1 MLQQIAST
9 RLVRP
14 GDLDAISA
22 LHARV
27 FGPGRYARSAYRVRE
42 GKAGTRSRFCRLAE
56 LGDRV
61 IAALR
66 LTEVAI
72 GGTQGAV
79 LLGPIV
85 VDPQFAGQGYGRRL
99 VAEALEDM
107 KANGIRLV
115 VLVGDEL
122 YYGRFGFRPVKPG
135 QILLPGPVDPARVLA
150 VELQDGALACY
161 RGVISARAG
170 ASPGSG

>member
-1 MLQQIAST
+1 M
-9 RLVRP
+9 
-14 GDLDAISA
+14 
-22 LHARV
+22 
-27 FGPGRYARSAYRVRE
+27 
-42 GKAGTRSRFCRLAE
+42 
-56 LGDRV
+56 GDRV

-66 LTEVAI
+66 LTEVTI

-79 LLGPIV
+79 LLGPIA

-107 KANGIRLV
+107 KANGVRLV

-161 RGVISARAG
+161 RGIISAC
-170 ASPGSG
+170 PGQKTGDG